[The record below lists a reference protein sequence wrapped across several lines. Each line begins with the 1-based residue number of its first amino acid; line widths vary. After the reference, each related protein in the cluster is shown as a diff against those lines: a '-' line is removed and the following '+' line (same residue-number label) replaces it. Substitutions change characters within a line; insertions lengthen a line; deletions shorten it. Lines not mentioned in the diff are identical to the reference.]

1 MTAPPA
7 WRAST
12 QRLRG
17 FAQLWAD
24 VRGDQLLAVMVDWD
38 RPVAPALAEL
48 LASAA
53 RGAAGEGAAGFPRRL
68 IGALYERLVTAE
80 AARAIDGVSVAAV
93 ATGARGTAVAWVGDV
108 RAQVESAGEVWSSR
122 DHTLGNLTAR
132 EGVVLGD
139 DSRELAKRTVAKM
152 VGRVGA
158 LEIEE
163 QTIAS
168 SPIRRVALCTGEM
181 HGYGELDIPSWTL
194 EARPATF
201 PVDDLFEAALFEP
214 AR

>member
-48 LASAA
+48 LASTA
-53 RGAAGEGAAGFPRRL
+53 RGAAGQGAARFPQRL
-68 IGALYERLVTAE
+68 IGALYDRLVSAE
-80 AARAIDGVSVAAV
+80 AAREIGGVSVAAV
-93 ATGARGTAVAWVGDV
+93 ATNAQDTAVAWVGDV
-108 RAQVESAGEVWSSR
+108 RAQVESAGEVWSST
-122 DHTLGNLTAR
+122 DHTVGNLAAR
-132 EGVVLGD
+132 EGVLLD
-139 DSRELAKRTVAKM
+139 DLERELAKRTVAKV
-152 VGRVGA
+152 VGRLGA
-158 LEIEE
+158 LKIEE

-168 SPIRRVALCTGEM
+168 SPIRRLALCTADV
-181 HGYGELDIPSWTL
+181 HGYRELDIPSWTL
-194 EARPATF
+194 EARPGTF